1 MGNSQFLTNFSIHL
15 TIKHWHS
22 RLREEYNYVTFATN
36 SQPWCESSL
45 VYVINHHT
53 IDNHNMSN
61 NADQ

>member
-1 MGNSQFLTNFSIHL
+1 MLPLQQIHSL
-15 TIKHWHS
+15 GV
-22 RLREEYNYVTFATN
+22 RVV
-36 SQPWCESSL
+36 CL